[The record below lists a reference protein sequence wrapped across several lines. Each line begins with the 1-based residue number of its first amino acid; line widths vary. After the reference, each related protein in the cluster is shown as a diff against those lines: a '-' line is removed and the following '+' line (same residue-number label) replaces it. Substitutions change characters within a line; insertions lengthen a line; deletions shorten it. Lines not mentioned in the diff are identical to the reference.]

1 MKLDDYD
8 KRLKQAVTTTIPYPL
23 WLDAKKHNL
32 NWNDALIFGIQFKL
46 AEMDYGVYPN
56 NKLQGKIM
64 KLQEMLT
71 AKSEEDKKGEEDEKT

>member
-46 AEMDYGVYPN
+46 AEMDYGEFPKN
-56 NKLQGKIM
+56 ILQGKII
-64 KLQEMLT
+64 KLQELLT
-71 AKSEEDKKGEEDEKT
+71 AKSEQEGFEDENK